1 MDSSQ
6 CCKSSLCE
14 EYDFMTNKVFWVA
27 PFGGP
32 SIFTVLFKKY
42 DDDVCF

>member
-14 EYDFMTNKVFWVA
+14 EYDFMTNKVFWFT

-32 SIFTVLFKKY
+32 SIFTVLFTKY
-42 DDDVCF
+42 DDDICF